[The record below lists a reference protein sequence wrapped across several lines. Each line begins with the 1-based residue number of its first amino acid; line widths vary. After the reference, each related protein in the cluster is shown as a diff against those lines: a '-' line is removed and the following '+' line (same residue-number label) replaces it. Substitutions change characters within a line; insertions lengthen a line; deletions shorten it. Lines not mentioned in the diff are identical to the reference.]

1 MILLFIYTNIIN
13 TKEKLLNKICWI
25 IPKKTIKGNKLGM
38 NGMKKLNF
46 RIISVILSIIT
57 TILTF
62 VISYVT
68 LSGYNQDFIIILI
81 FLALMFSLFGVLIVF
96 ILTRKE

>member
-1 MILLFIYTNIIN
+1 
-13 TKEKLLNKICWI
+13 
-25 IPKKTIKGNKLGM
+25 M

-68 LSGYNQDFIIILI
+68 LSGYNQDFIIILT